1 MGKIVN
7 MPQFDMSM
15 TEGTITRWYF
25 QEGDFVDK
33 GESLFEAETGKASNA
48 EDYYDKPGKLLKIFV
63 QEGETVPIGTPL
75 CFIGEEGEDIPD
87 VSVPTA
93 SAAQPEKAS
102 AAAPAASAPA
112 APKPEKKEVS
122 ARAKLDTSG
131 YSYDLTVIGAGP
143 GGYVAAIKAAQLGAR
158 VAVVEKDELGGTCL
172 NRGCIPTKAL
182 YTSANQ
188 YNKMKN
194 ADIYGLCAEKVGFDW
209 SKIMARKDSIVKQLT
224 GGVGALL
231 KKNGVTLYKGEAVCK
246 DGHTVTVGD
255 ETLTTGYILLAT
267 GTTPLHVLQNVDSD
281 VTILTTD
288 ELLSI
293 EALPES
299 LAIIGGGVI
308 GCEIANIFAS
318 FGVSVTIIELMPTIV
333 PMVDKEISSLLASS
347 LQAKGVRIINGIGT
361 KAVKKQGKL
370 NALELENGETVE
382 CEMILEAVGRRT
394 VDTAFAALDLERT
407 PKGTVVVD
415 DTMCTSNET
424 VYAIGDITG
433 GYMLA
438 HEASKQGE
446 IAVNYLFGNHQEEE
460 KAIIPSCIF
469 TEPEIAFV
477 GMTEE
482 KAKEAGYT
490 VKTFKFPFAANGK
503 ALTLSESEGFV
514 KVVVDAAYGEILGV
528 HIIGPE
534 ASSLIHEAV
543 AAMNLE
549 ATAAAA
555 GNMVHAHPTLSEAL
569 MEAFLGASTGAI
581 HI

>member
-87 VSVPTA
+87 ISVPTA

-188 YNKMKN
+188 YNNMKN

-224 GGVGALL
+224 GGVGAL
-231 KKNGVTLYKGEAVCK
+231 
-246 DGHTVTVGD
+246 
-255 ETLTTGYILLAT
+255 
-267 GTTPLHVLQNVDSD
+267 
-281 VTILTTD
+281 
-288 ELLSI
+288 
-293 EALPES
+293 
-299 LAIIGGGVI
+299 
-308 GCEIANIFAS
+308 
-318 FGVSVTIIELMPTIV
+318 
-333 PMVDKEISSLLASS
+333 
-347 LQAKGVRIINGIGT
+347 
-361 KAVKKQGKL
+361 
-370 NALELENGETVE
+370 
-382 CEMILEAVGRRT
+382 
-394 VDTAFAALDLERT
+394 
-407 PKGTVVVD
+407 
-415 DTMCTSNET
+415 
-424 VYAIGDITG
+424 
-433 GYMLA
+433 
-438 HEASKQGE
+438 
-446 IAVNYLFGNHQEEE
+446 
-460 KAIIPSCIF
+460 
-469 TEPEIAFV
+469 
-477 GMTEE
+477 
-482 KAKEAGYT
+482 
-490 VKTFKFPFAANGK
+490 
-503 ALTLSESEGFV
+503 
-514 KVVVDAAYGEILGV
+514 
-528 HIIGPE
+528 
-534 ASSLIHEAV
+534 
-543 AAMNLE
+543 
-549 ATAAAA
+549 
-555 GNMVHAHPTLSEAL
+555 
-569 MEAFLGASTGAI
+569 
-581 HI
+581 

>member
-48 EDYYDKPGKLLKIFV
+48 EELCTTNRANCSRSLCRRARPFRSAPRCALLEKRAKISRMYPF
-63 QEGETVPIGTPL
+63 PL
-75 CFIGEEGEDIPD
+75 RL
-87 VSVPTA
+87 
-93 SAAQPEKAS
+93 AAQPEKAS

-370 NALELENGETVE
+370 NALEL
-382 CEMILEAVGRRT
+382 
-394 VDTAFAALDLERT
+394 
-407 PKGTVVVD
+407 
-415 DTMCTSNET
+415 
-424 VYAIGDITG
+424 
-433 GYMLA
+433 
-438 HEASKQGE
+438 
-446 IAVNYLFGNHQEEE
+446 
-460 KAIIPSCIF
+460 
-469 TEPEIAFV
+469 
-477 GMTEE
+477 
-482 KAKEAGYT
+482 AKR
-490 VKTFKFPFAANGK
+490 
-503 ALTLSESEGFV
+503 
-514 KVVVDAAYGEILGV
+514 
-528 HIIGPE
+528 
-534 ASSLIHEAV
+534 
-543 AAMNLE
+543 
-549 ATAAAA
+549 
-555 GNMVHAHPTLSEAL
+555 
-569 MEAFLGASTGAI
+569 
-581 HI
+581 